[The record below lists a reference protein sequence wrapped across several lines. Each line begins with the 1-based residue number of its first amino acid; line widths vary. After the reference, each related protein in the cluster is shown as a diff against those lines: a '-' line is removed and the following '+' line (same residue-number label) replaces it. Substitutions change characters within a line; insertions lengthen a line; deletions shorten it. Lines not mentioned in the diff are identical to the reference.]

1 MIVVEFC
8 SSWVLIVDMIVVI
21 GVVRKILVVNGGKIF
36 IISVGIIRFGIVR
49 FGSIV

>member
-21 GVVRKILVVNGGKIF
+21 GVVRKILVVNGGSIF
-36 IISVGIIRFGIVR
+36 IINVGIIRFGMVRLGIIV
-49 FGSIV
+49 